1 VLLVGAYPASEDDDD
16 TFDLITSILKQG
28 VTKFVCL
35 QSEVRVGSYRC
46 WVQSPLI
53 PQYVVLSCLTRRVR
67 VCELLYTYSYRV
79 AVRLLLVL
87 THAGLPNYYSTKRA
101 FLVTF
106 GWPEAPCGLTLRMCR
121 QLSPRRA
128 TSASCAARRLSTWTN

>member
-35 QSEVRVGSYRC
+35 QSEVRVLSYHC
-46 WVQSPLI
+46 WAQSPVI
-53 PQYVVLSCLTRRVR
+53 PQYAVVSCLTTHVR
-67 VCELLYTYSYRV
+67 VCGLLYAYSYRV

-87 THAGLPNYYSTKRA
+87 THAGLYDYHSTKRA
-101 FLVTF
+101 FLATF
-106 GWPEAPCGLTLRMCR
+106 GWPEAPCGPTSKMSR
-121 QLSPRRA
+121 QLSPRRP

>member
-35 QSEVRVGSYRC
+35 QSEVRVISYRC
-46 WVQSPLI
+46 WAQSPVI
-53 PQYVVLSCLTRRVR
+53 PQYAVVSCLTTHVR
-67 VCELLYTYSYRV
+67 VCELLYAYSYRV

-87 THAGLPNYYSTKRA
+87 TYAACVTHSTKLA

-106 GWPEAPCGLTLRMCR
+106 GWPAAPCGPTLRMCR
-121 QLSPRRA
+121 QLSPRRT
-128 TSASCAARRLSTWTN
+128 TSASCAARGLSTWTN